1 MNRGCLANILFAI
14 LVVIAFGIST
24 YVWFSIFV
32 RGKTV
37 STPNLIG
44 KSSDDAKAICSDLGV
59 NLKVDDKVRSSDRVP
74 AGDVAWQNPAP
85 GTTNLIKRGATIT
98 VQLSTGPLV
107 LRVPD
112 FAGARQ
118 GTAVLR
124 LEQQSLKPGYMSE
137 VDYSQ
142 QGVLAADP
150 PKDTVVNGQTP
161 ISLLVGVAPPPP
173 QFVMPDLIDHPLDE
187 VRPYLEAHGLV
198 VSTVKFEAYP
208 GIRDGIIIR

>member
-1 MNRGCLANILFAI
+1 
-14 LVVIAFGIST
+14 
-24 YVWFSIFV
+24 
-32 RGKTV
+32 
-37 STPNLIG
+37 
-44 KSSDDAKAICSDLGV
+44 
-59 NLKVDDKVRSSDRVP
+59 VDDKVRSSDRVP

-137 VDYSQ
+137 VDYAQ

-161 ISLLVGVAPPPP
+161 ISLLVGIAPPPP

-208 GIRDGIIIR
+208 GIRDGIIIRQFPLRGAPVSARDPITVVVSRQEETAIVEQPPG